1 MARIKP
7 DEIKEGDDLQSST
20 INSTQAS
27 VRGVEIAHAN
37 IRQEGLTADVIKPNT
52 VFEAPVSI
60 SLQQNIATNP
70 TLRSDPSYETAGIVR
85 NNSGAPQYVTVSD
98 IRGNTLGEEVIV
110 RASCRIIMDD
120 YGARTFAD
128 CACPIITMGLRYSTN
143 TTGLTPGADEAEY
156 TNECAG
162 TIQSFELAWSGKIPS
177 SSVAY
182 NSGSEADPAFNTAYV
197 GTGGAHDGG
206 IHEFSTVDNTRGM
219 NFKYDFTYQTSW
231 LFSPSGNLDQVH
243 FALFGYAEL
252 RSGGAIPAGG
262 GSVGGADGC
271 SVVSYPGFKVRYMHL
286 SAVEVKK

>member
-37 IRQEGLTADVIKPNT
+37 IRHEGLTADVIKPNT

-60 SLQQNIATNP
+60 SLQQNIETNL
-70 TLRSDPSYETAGIVR
+70 TLRSGSSYETDGIVK

-120 YGARTFAD
+120 YGARTFGD
-128 CACPIITMGLRYSTN
+128 CVCPIITMGLRYSTN
-143 TTGLTPGADEAEY
+143 TTGPTPGADEAEY

-162 TIQSFELAWSGKIPS
+162 TIQNFELAWSGKIPS

-182 NSGSEADPAFNTAYV
+182 DSGYEGEATFNTAYV
-197 GTGGAHDGG
+197 GAGGTHDGG
-206 IHEFSTVDNTRGM
+206 VHEFWPINNTRGM

-231 LFSPSGNLDQVH
+231 LFSPSDNLAQVH

-252 RSGGAIPAGG
+252 PSGSTVPAGG
-262 GSVGGADGC
+262 VSAGGSDGC
-271 SVVSYPGFKVRYMHL
+271 SVVDYPGFKVRYMHL